1 MSTSQP
7 NLVEPENP
15 LDLNWANDVAFKLG
29 QLSLKAD
36 SDLSVSRVTVNVT
49 TFLRLHRYWE
59 EDRARAPFLPK
70 QAALSHYGLLRGVAG
85 GLLEDLEKL
94 VDEVTSW
101 QRSSRRG
108 RGGMTLAEKVKTTF
122 DTPRVKT
129 ILAQLQYI
137 EGTENLIIEV
147 WRYGA
152 QRANVR
158 APNEEDNQRLG
169 RARRSIRSLIMN
181 RKVALK
187 YVNQRLAEENATL
200 LNTTRSTMDGSD
212 SDRPSRPTVL
222 LSRRSIHAEQ
232 LTYLDEV
239 LEIGDDN
246 RESIQRQDQL
256 IHNLLE
262 RWTRSQLPE
271 ADFSDEESVFD
282 HDPDEEAATGGYGG
296 QPSSFY
302 RSQTMPI
309 RVNNHA
315 TPQTAATF
323 SRTLQT
329 EPPLAGQRTG
339 SGPAGRRPSLSVK
352 TTSIPA
358 ERPTPPPSSSA
369 YQSARPGSARPP
381 LSSTSYNATTGP
393 PYSATTAKSPHNRAF
408 SMSQAEQKPD
418 LVSQQKSKSLRDSG
432 YVTENVEHPATGT
445 VIEDTDEEDVKVYW
459 QIAIGRKIYP
469 YENSKLSE
477 IADVSLAEAEQ
488 YIRSHDNAV
497 TEIPT
502 STVIEAAL
510 QRKKK
515 YIYEKV
521 PARGRFCEMWRIQTA
536 LKYNVSICK
545 DYMNGTLLILFSL
558 TFATWSSYQMS
569 Y

>member
-1 MSTSQP
+1 MSHP

-29 QLSLKAD
+29 QLSLKSD

-85 GLLEDLEKL
+85 GLIEDLEKL

-158 APNEEDNQRLG
+158 TPNEEDNQRLG

-187 YVNQRLAEENATL
+187 YVNQRLAEEDATL
-200 LNTTRSTMDGSD
+200 LNTTRSTIGGSD
-212 SDRPSRPTVL
+212 SDGPSRPSVL
-222 LSRRSIHAEQ
+222 LLRRSIHAEQ

-271 ADFSDEESVFD
+271 ADFPDEESEFD

-309 RVNNHA
+309 RVNDHA

-339 SGPAGRRPSLSVK
+339 SGAAGGLPSLSVK
-352 TTSIPA
+352 TATIPA
-358 ERPTPPPSSSA
+358 ERPTPPPSNSA
-369 YQSARPGSARPP
+369 YQSARPGSARPT
-381 LSSTSYNATTGP
+381 LSSMSYNATTGP

-418 LVSQQKSKSLRDSG
+418 LVTQQKPTKSLRDSG
-432 YVTENVEHPATGT
+432 YVTENVEHPVTGT
-445 VIEDTDEEDVKVYW
+445 VIEDSDEEGVKVYW

-477 IADVSLAEAEQ
+477 VADVSLAEAEQ
-488 YIRSHDNAV
+488 YIHSHDNAV

-510 QRKKK
+510 QRTKK
-515 YIYEKV
+515 YLYQKV
-521 PARGRFCEMWRIQTA
+521 PARGRFCEMWHIQTA
-536 LKYNVSICK
+536 LKYNVSIRK
-545 DYMNGTLLILFSL
+545 NN
-558 TFATWSSYQMS
+558 
-569 Y
+569 